1 MVTFWYKA
9 FNDHG
14 FKGGSLQ
21 FKKQSEMVLLV
32 FFLNS
37 LYFLIVALQFSQ
49 VPGKETKKTFLLPGR
64 PAALEI
70 IWGIISN
77 IFQ

>member
-1 MVTFWYKA
+1 MAMGLKVAAY
-9 FNDHG
+9 
-14 FKGGSLQ
+14 S
-21 FKKQSEMVLLV
+21 FKKQLEMVVYV

-37 LYFLIVALQFSQ
+37 PYFLSVALQFSQ

-70 IWGIISN
+70 I
-77 IFQ
+77 